1 MAGPCSVETEEQII
15 SVARSVKAAGAQVLR
30 GGAFKPRTS
39 PYAFQGKGVEGV
51 LLLDEAR
58 KATGLPIVSELMSA
72 DQLPLFEEAVDVI
85 QIGARN
91 MQNFDLLKKVGKS
104 SKPILLKRGLSST
117 IEEWLMSAEYIMAG
131 GNPNVILCERGIR
144 TFETYT
150 RNTLDLSAVLAVKR
164 QSHLPVVVDPSHACG
179 QAWMVERMSL
189 AAIAAALEKLG
200 LSREEV
206 SVEVL
211 ELAKPGFLGIGGT
224 LAKVRVS
231 YEGPD
236 EELVEEPVVQEA
248 PKAAPAEQE
257 APKAED
263 TAPAEAPAAPE
274 KSAAAPADD
283 DVSAK
288 IVDFLTGLLSRLEVS
303 AQAQVSVDGEGN
315 YLVELVGEGLG
326 AIIGRRGET
335 LDAIQQL
342 TNYSVNKSGEKR
354 VRVHV
359 DAENYR
365 LKREQ
370 SLQHLARK
378 VAGKVLRFKR
388 NVTLEPMNAYER
400 HVIHTALQN
409 VEGVTTYSMG
419 TEPNRRVI
427 VAYDRGGNKQG

>member
-1 MAGPCSVETEEQII
+1 MQKFIEMTGKTE
-15 SVARSVKAAGAQVLR
+15 
-30 GGAFKPRTS
+30 
-39 PYAFQGKGVEGV
+39 
-51 LLLDEAR
+51 D
-58 KATGLPIVSELMSA
+58 
-72 DQLPLFEEAVDVI
+72 
-85 QIGARN
+85 
-91 MQNFDLLKKVGKS
+91 
-104 SKPILLKRGLSST
+104 
-117 IEEWLMSAEYIMAG
+117 
-131 GNPNVILCERGIR
+131 
-144 TFETYT
+144 
-150 RNTLDLSAVLAVKR
+150 
-164 QSHLPVVVDPSHACG
+164 
-179 QAWMVERMSL
+179 

-257 APKAED
+257 APKTED
-263 TAPAEAPAAPE
+263 PAPAEAPVAPE

-342 TNYSVNKSGEKR
+342 TGYAVNRGRQKR
-354 VRVHV
+354 VRVRI
-359 DAENYR
+359 DAEGYR
-365 LKREQ
+365 AKREE
-370 SLQHLARK
+370 SLERMALRVADK
-378 VAGKVLRFKR
+378 VVRYHR
-388 NVTLEPMNAYER
+388 NMTLEPMNAYER
-400 HVIHTALQN
+400 HVVHTALQ
-409 VEGVTTYSMG
+409 GKPDISTYSVG
-419 TEPNRRVI
+419 VEPNRRTV
-427 VAYDRGGNKQG
+427 VAYTPGENR